1 MPKIDSWKQSG
12 WRLLWITLV
21 VIALD
26 QITKQWILSELPL
39 FGRIEVLPFFDI
51 IHVRNY
57 GAAFS
62 FLSEQSGWQRW
73 FFTALALI
81 ISTILLVLMRRQSAS
96 MWRLNLA
103 YALVIGGALGNVLD
117 RLQHG
122 FVVDF
127 LDFYVRDYHWPAF
140 NVADMAI
147 VIGAGV
153 MILDSF
159 LTPDTPSEKPSGAG
173 KSSK

>member
-12 WRLLWITLV
+12 WRLLWVTLV

-81 ISTILLVLMRRQSAS
+81 ISTILLVLMRRQPTA
-96 MWRLNLA
+96 MWRLNFA

>member
-127 LDFYVRDYHWPAF
+127 L
-140 NVADMAI
+140 
-147 VIGAGV
+147 
-153 MILDSF
+153 
-159 LTPDTPSEKPSGAG
+159 
-173 KSSK
+173 